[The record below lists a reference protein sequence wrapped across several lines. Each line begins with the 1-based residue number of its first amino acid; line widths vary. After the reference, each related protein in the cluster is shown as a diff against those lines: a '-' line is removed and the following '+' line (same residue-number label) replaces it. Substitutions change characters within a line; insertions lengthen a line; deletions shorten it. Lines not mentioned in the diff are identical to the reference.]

1 MRETEREK
9 NVSGEESKASNRQE
23 CQMRVGAQLSPSQ
36 DGLKGESQRER
47 ETEGEVTRLPMT
59 PNLYLK
65 LPQQCRPD
73 TDTFTSWPHVLSAAT
88 SSPKKKNKTKK
99 K

>member
-36 DGLKGESQRER
+36 DGLKGESQRE
-47 ETEGEVTRLPMT
+47 GERR
-59 PNLYLK
+59 K
-65 LPQQCRPD
+65 ER
-73 TDTFTSWPHVLSAAT
+73 
-88 SSPKKKNKTKK
+88 
-99 K
+99 

>member
-9 NVSGEESKASNRQE
+9 NVSREESKASNRQE

-47 ETEGEVTRLPMT
+47 ERRKER
-59 PNLYLK
+59 
-65 LPQQCRPD
+65 
-73 TDTFTSWPHVLSAAT
+73 
-88 SSPKKKNKTKK
+88 
-99 K
+99 

>member
-9 NVSGEESKASNRQE
+9 NVSGEENKASNRQE

-47 ETEGEVTRLPMT
+47 ERRKER
-59 PNLYLK
+59 
-65 LPQQCRPD
+65 
-73 TDTFTSWPHVLSAAT
+73 
-88 SSPKKKNKTKK
+88 
-99 K
+99 

>member
-47 ETEGEVTRLPMT
+47 ERDGRRGDRTANDAKPLF
-59 PNLYLK
+59 K
-65 LPQQCRPD
+65 
-73 TDTFTSWPHVLSAAT
+73 A
-88 SSPKKKNKTKK
+88 SPTV
-99 K
+99 